1 MSVPEVECKRTY
13 QRRQQTLYN
22 MSAVQAT
29 GRIYEPGEKKNVD
42 KWYCGP
48 GDDSTASGMKGQMR
62 EGALHY
68 GKWHSMEGMEP
79 FHS

>member
-29 GRIYEPGEKKNVD
+29 GRIYEPGEKKKVD
-42 KWYCGP
+42 IVVLWPRG
-48 GDDSTASGMKGQMR
+48 
-62 EGALHY
+62 
-68 GKWHSMEGMEP
+68 
-79 FHS
+79 